1 MNSGR
6 ESTHRLSPS
15 VPPPYE
21 GDIVGRGAEL
31 QLLDTVIDRL
41 ALGTPSYV
49 DITGEAGIGKTRLL
63 AEFCLRARRR
73 GVTVLRGRAAEYEQ
87 HLPFHPFTD
96 AFAGLDD
103 GPTRD
108 PDLLEVVSRLL
119 AGWDTG
125 PRSTIGD
132 RFGLHRSVARALALL
147 SRSGGL
153 VVALDDLHWADS
165 ATVELVDHLVR
176 HPVPGPVALVAA
188 RRERQT
194 STALSAVLTRALGAE
209 AVLRIGLGP
218 LAEEECA
225 EGLAPGLPR
234 EHIARLH
241 AAAEGNPLYFLSL
254 LHAHRARAAETATSV
269 TEANGIDTLLL
280 DEMTPL
286 TPSQRRTLEAIAV
299 LGDHAVPPVMRA
311 ATEQNEDEL
320 EDDLRALA
328 RRDLVRMSPGGRP
341 VIRHTVLRTVVHES
355 VSPRRRAG
363 IHHAAAVELARIG
376 ASPVEQAHHIE
387 RSVAMWTP
395 QAHAVLTRAAELT
408 FSTAP
413 TSCAHWLEVALRL
426 LAGAPEHAAERR
438 ELTLRR
444 ARALSVSGGLREA
457 RSLLHEVIGSA
468 GPDEADVRTS
478 AVILC
483 AQVERFLG
491 NYPEAAALL
500 DREMHSRPAPS
511 DRVAIGLE
519 MSSSAPH
526 NTSYPRMRNEV
537 ARTLADARALGDERG
552 EAGALAVAAFGEAY
566 EGRVKVAN
574 EYAKQAAALMD
585 GLPDGDL
592 TALGEPLGRLGWA
605 EAFLGRYADAERHAD
620 RGLRIARATGQVYVL
635 PLLLL
640 CKAHVRIQ
648 VCRLGSARD
657 LADEAEDIARGIGSS
672 ELLAF
677 VLANKAQVR
686 IASSAPGDTE
696 ALRVA
701 EEAVSLMGPRTNW
714 RASMAW
720 CMLGYAA
727 LTGGDPHRAR
737 EALLRAGGEDL
748 SGLQPSMRPLFSELL
763 VTASL
768 FMGDATSASRWAE
781 RAHEDA
787 ERLGLP
793 VQRASAMRSAAQLA
807 LHDGDP
813 ARASSLLTEAAALCG
828 RHGAAFWE
836 ARSLLL
842 AAQAMAAAGKGTS
855 ATALWDEGHR
865 LAAAGDAGL
874 LVGLAELTR
883 PPSTEAEGPARWP
896 ATLTPRERE
905 VAALVAEGLTNQAIA
920 SRLYLSHRTVE
931 THVSRVLRKAGVTT
945 RTALASLMARPAQRA
960 GEPTYPNP

>member
-1 MNSGR
+1 M
-6 ESTHRLSPS
+6 PS
-15 VPPPYE
+15 VPPPYDS
-21 GDIVGRGAEL
+21 DIVGRGAEL
-31 QLLDTVIDRL
+31 ELLDTVIDRL
-41 ALGTPSYV
+41 ALGTPSFV

-87 HLPFHPFTD
+87 QLPFHPFTD

-108 PDLLEVVSRLL
+108 PDLLEVVSRFL
-119 AGWDTG
+119 AGSDTG
-125 PRSTIGD
+125 PRSAIGD

-147 SRSGGL
+147 SRRGGL

-176 HPVPGPVALVAA
+176 HPVPGPVALVIA
-188 RRERQT
+188 RRDRQT
-194 STALSAVLTRALGAE
+194 SAALSAVLRRALGAE

-218 LAEEECA
+218 LADEACA
-225 EGLAPGLPR
+225 EGLASDLPR
-234 EHIARLH
+234 EHVARLH
-241 AAAEGNPLYFLSL
+241 AVAEGNPLYFLSL
-254 LHAHRARAAETATSV
+254 LHAHRAQAADTATSFTSV
-269 TEANGIDTLLL
+269 TEANGIDRLLL
-280 DEMTPL
+280 AEMAPL
-286 TPSQRRTLEAIAV
+286 TPSQRRTLEAVAV
-299 LGDHAVPPVMRA
+299 LGDHAVLPVMRA
-311 ATEQNEDEL
+311 ATDQNDDEL
-320 EDDLRALA
+320 EEDLGALA

-355 VSPRRRAG
+355 VSPRRRAR
-363 IHHAAAVELARIG
+363 IHHAAALELARIG
-376 ASPVEQAHHIE
+376 ASPVEQAQHIE
-387 RSVAMWTP
+387 RSATTWNP
-395 QAHAVLTRAAELT
+395 QAHAVLKQAAELT
-408 FSTAP
+408 FATAP
-413 TSCAHWLEVALRL
+413 TSCAHWLRVALRL
-426 LAGAPEHAAERR
+426 LTGAPEHEVERR
-438 ELTLRR
+438 DLTLRR

-457 RSLLHEVIGSA
+457 RSLLHDVIGTA
-468 GPDEADVRTS
+468 GPGEAGVRTS

-483 AQVERFLG
+483 ARVERFLG

-500 DREMHSRPAPS
+500 NREMRSRPAPS

-519 MSSSAPH
+519 LSSSAPH
-526 NTSYPRMRNEV
+526 NASYPRMRSEV

-566 EGRVKVAN
+566 EGRVGVAN

-585 GLPDGDL
+585 GVPDGDL
-592 TALGEPLGRLGWA
+592 VALCEPLGRLGWA

-620 RGLRIARATGQVYVL
+620 RGLRIARAAGQVYVL

-677 VLANKAQVR
+677 VLANKAQVC
-686 IASSAPGDTE
+686 IAGSAPGDSE
-696 ALRVA
+696 ALRTA
-701 EEAVSLMGPRTNW
+701 EEAVTLMGPRTNW

-737 EALLRAGGEDL
+737 QALLRAGGEDL

-768 FMGDATSASRWAE
+768 FTGDAASASRWAQ

-813 ARASSLLTEAAALCG
+813 LRAASLLTEAAALCG
-828 RHGAAFWE
+828 RSGAAFWE

-842 AAQAMAAAGKGTS
+842 AAQALVAAGKGTS
-855 ATALWDEGHR
+855 ASALWDEGHR

-874 LVGLAELTR
+874 LVGLAELAR
-883 PPSTEAEGPARWP
+883 PPSPDAAESVWWP

-905 VAALVAEGLTNQAIA
+905 VAELVAEGLTNQAIA

-931 THVSRVLRKAGVTT
+931 THVSRAFRKAGVTT
-945 RTALASLMARPAQRA
+945 RTALAALMARPAQRA
-960 GEPTYPNP
+960 GEPTHRHQ